1 MSDLLKQLKTM
12 STISGDFIDFDSIKK
27 FSPTDVNINSAH
39 ILASIQQPQSEKL
52 IKAAVELARD
62 ERWGSDYKKAII
74 NKLTINIATEI
85 LKHIP
90 GRIAI
95 DIAASL
101 SFDSDGTMRKA
112 RELVDTFRQLRIDQ
126 SRLLIKIPATWEG
139 IQAAQQLERE
149 RINCNLVFVYSF
161 IQAQA
166 CADANVFQIS
176 VPVGPTSAWYKT
188 NEPEMDYSG
197 VNDPGVATL
206 NSIYQNFKYFGYS
219 TRISGTAF
227 NNTDQI
233 RALAGCD
240 QMAITPALLDQLG
253 KQTGQ
258 LERQLSA
265 SIPTPEDD
273 RPRNTP
279 EKEFRWSF
287 NCSVM
292 AHAKLAEDIRSLD
305 DTQRQIED
313 FIGQYLENHP

>member
-12 STISGDFIDFDSIKK
+12 SLITGDCIDIESIKK
-27 FSPTDVNINSAH
+27 FSPTDVNIDSAK
-39 ILASIQQPQSEKL
+39 ILAAIQQPGNEHL
-52 IKAAVELARD
+52 IKKAVEAARD
-62 ERWGSDYKKAII
+62 ERWGSDYKKAIV
-74 NKLTINIATEI
+74 NKLILSSAIEI

-95 DIAASL
+95 EIEASL
-101 SFDSDGTMRKA
+101 SFDTDGIINKA
-112 RELVDTFRQLRIDQ
+112 HELLGAYRNLRIDQ

-139 IQAAQQLERE
+139 IRAAQQLERE

-161 IQAQA
+161 IQAQI

-188 NEPEMDYSG
+188 NEPEMDYAG

-206 NSIYQNFKYFGYS
+206 NSIYQNYKYFGYS
-219 TRISGTAF
+219 TRVSGTAF

-240 QMAITPALLDQLG
+240 QLAITPALLDQLG

-265 SIPTPEDD
+265 PTPAPEDY
-273 RPRNTP
+273 RPSNTP
-279 EKEFRWSF
+279 EKEFRWSL

-292 AHAKLAEDIRSLD
+292 AHAKLAEDIRSLE
-305 DTQRQIED
+305 DTQRQIDD